1 MSRSSPAQRHLRKA
15 MAALLQT
22 NRPLP
27 VRSDAE
33 LAAETKR
40 NYPWNFGVNLLEA
53 TAFLFGLSFLSSST
67 ILPLFVSKLTD
78 KPFPIGLVA
87 VIAQASWFLPQLF
100 TANFVER
107 LPRKK
112 PLVINLGFFLER
124 LPVWLLVLAAAVA
137 IQSPSLALLLFFVGY
152 AWFGL
157 GGGMIATA
165 WQDLIARCFPVERRG
180 RFLGIAAFAGTGMGA
195 AGAALSIRILESF
208 RFATSFVFIF
218 AIAAVAM
225 IVSWFFLAL
234 TREPIPPVDA
244 PPQSSRQFLSKLPD
258 ILRCDHNFRQ
268 FLVARSLM
276 ALGNLGTGFVTVA
289 AISRWQIPDST
300 VGLYTALYL
309 AGQTLGN
316 LTFGFL
322 SDRFGHKLSLE
333 LGALASTVA
342 FTLAWLAHS
351 PTWVYIVFFLL
362 GVNSGAVLVSGI
374 LVALEFSEPQRRPTY
389 AGMANTTTGLASIV
403 APLLGAW
410 LAGIDYGWLFA
421 ASSAVNLAALVA
433 MHWWVR
439 EPRWAAATRI
449 S

>member
-1 MSRSSPAQRHLRKA
+1 MRRSSAAQRYLHKA

-22 NRPLP
+22 NRPVP

-33 LAAETKR
+33 LAAEVQR
-40 NYPWNFGVNLLEA
+40 NYPWNFSVNLLEA

-78 KPFPIGLVA
+78 NPFPIGLVA
-87 VIAQASWFLPQLF
+87 IIAQASWFLPQLF

-124 LPVWLLVLAAAVA
+124 LPVWLLVLAALVA
-137 IQSPSLALLLFFVGY
+137 NHSPALALLLFFIGY

-208 RFATSFVFIF
+208 PFSNNFLFLF
-218 AIAAVAM
+218 GIAAVAM

-234 TREPIPPVDA
+234 TREPIPSTDA
-244 PPQSSRQFLSKLPD
+244 PPQSNRQFLSNLPD
-258 ILRCDHNFRQ
+258 ILRSDHNFRQ
-268 FLVARSLM
+268 FLFARSLM

-289 AISRWQIPDST
+289 AIARWQIPDST

-309 AGQTLGN
+309 AGQTVGN

-322 SDRFGHKLSLE
+322 ADRFGHKLSLE
-333 LGALASTVA
+333 LGALASTLA
-342 FTLAWLAHS
+342 FTLAWLARS
-351 PTWVYIVFFLL
+351 PTWIYAVFFLL
-362 GVNSGAVLVSGI
+362 GVNSGALLVSGI

-421 ASSAVNLAALVA
+421 ASSAVNLAALIA

-439 EPRWAAATRI
+439 EPRWAAATKI
-449 S
+449 

>member
-1 MSRSSPAQRHLRKA
+1 MSRPSPAQHCFRKV
-15 MAALLQT
+15 AATLLQS
-22 NRPLP
+22 NRPVP

-33 LAAETKR
+33 LAAEVKR
-40 NYPWNFGVNLLEA
+40 NYSWNFAVNLLEA

-78 KPFPIGLVA
+78 SPFPIGLVA

-100 TANFVER
+100 TANLVER

-124 LPVWLLVLAAAVA
+124 LPVWLIVVAALVAKR
-137 IQSPSLALLLFFVGY
+137 SPSLALLLFFVGY

-195 AGAALSIRILESF
+195 VGAALSIWLLEFLPFS
-208 RFATSFVFIF
+208 TNFVFIF
-218 AIAAVAM
+218 TIAAVTT
-225 IVSWFFLAL
+225 ILSWFFLAL
-234 TREPIPPVDA
+234 TREPVPSTDA
-244 PPQSSRQFLSKLPD
+244 PRQSNRQFLANLPD
-258 ILRCDHNFRQ
+258 IVRGDHNFRR

-276 ALGNLGTGFVTVA
+276 ALGNLGTGFVTVS
-289 AISRWQIPDST
+289 AIHRWQIPDST

-309 AGQTLGN
+309 AGQTVGN

-322 SDRFGHKLSLE
+322 ADRFGHKLSLE
-333 LGALASTVA
+333 LGALASALA
-342 FTLAWLAHS
+342 FAVAWLALA
-351 PTWVYIVFFLL
+351 PAWIYAVFFLL
-362 GVNSGAVLVSGI
+362 GVNSGALLVSGI

-389 AGMANTTTGLASIV
+389 AGMANTATGLASTV

-410 LAGIDYGWLFA
+410 LASVDYGWLFA
-421 ASSAVNLAALVA
+421 VSSAVNLAALIA

-439 EPRWAAATRI
+439 EPRWLAAI
-449 S
+449 KI

>member
-1 MSRSSPAQRHLRKA
+1 MRRSSPAPHFLQKA
-15 MAALLQT
+15 VAALLQT
-22 NRPLP
+22 NRPIP
-27 VRSDAE
+27 VRSESELVAE
-33 LAAETKR
+33 VKR
-40 NYPWNFGVNLLEA
+40 NYPWNFAVNLIEA
-53 TAFLFGLSFLSSST
+53 TAFLFGISFLSSST

-78 KPFPIGLVA
+78 NPFPIGLVA
-87 VIAQASWFLPQLF
+87 VIAQASWFLPQIF
-100 TANFVER
+100 TANLVER

-124 LPVWLLVLAAAVA
+124 LPVWLLVVAALAADK
-137 IQSPSLALLLFFVGY
+137 SPSLALLLFFVGY

-165 WQDLIARCFPVERRG
+165 WQDLIARCFPIERRG
-180 RFLGIAAFAGTGMGA
+180 RFLGIAAFAGTGVGA
-195 AGAALSIRILESF
+195 AGAALSIRLLESL
-208 RFATSFVFIF
+208 RFSTNFVCIF
-218 AIAAVAM
+218 TIAAIAM

-234 TREPIPPVDA
+234 TREPVPHTDA
-244 PPQSSRQFLSKLPD
+244 STQSNRQFLSNLPD
-258 ILRCDHNFRQ
+258 IVRRDRNFRQ

-289 AISRWQIPDST
+289 AIHRWQIPDST

-309 AGQTLGN
+309 IGQTVGN

-322 SDRFGHKLSLE
+322 ADRFGHKLSLE
-333 LGALASTVA
+333 IGALASA
-342 FTLAWLAHS
+342 FAFALAWLAHS
-351 PTWVYIVFFLL
+351 PAWIYAVFFLL

-389 AGMANTTTGLASIV
+389 AGMANTVTGVASTV

-421 ASSAVNLAALVA
+421 VSSAVNLAALAA
-433 MHWWVR
+433 MRWWVR
-439 EPRWAAATRI
+439 EPRWTAALKI
-449 S
+449 

>member
-1 MSRSSPAQRHLRKA
+1 MSRSSPAQRYLYKA

-40 NYPWNFGVNLLEA
+40 NYPWNFAVNLLEA
-53 TAFLFGLSFLSSST
+53 TAFLFGLSFLSSNT

-78 KPFPIGLVA
+78 SPFPIGLVA

-107 LPRKK
+107 VPRKK
-112 PLVINLGFFLER
+112 PMVINLGFFLER
-124 LPVWLLVLAAAVA
+124 LPVWLLVLAALVA
-137 IQSPSLALLLFFVGY
+137 NQSPSLALLLFFVGY

-180 RFLGIAAFAGTGMGA
+180 RFLGISAFAGTGMGA
-195 AGAALSIRILESF
+195 AGAALSMRLLESF
-208 RFATSFVFIF
+208 PFSTNFVFIF

-234 TREPIPPVDA
+234 TREPIPPTDA
-244 PPQSSRQFLSKLPD
+244 NPRSNRQFLSNLPD
-258 ILRCDHNFRQ
+258 ILRGDQNFRQ

-289 AISRWQIPDST
+289 AIGRWQIPDST
-300 VGLYTALYL
+300 VGLYTAFYL
-309 AGQTLGN
+309 AGQTVGN

-322 SDRFGHKLSLE
+322 ADRFGHKLSLE
-333 LGALASTVA
+333 IGALASTLA
-342 FTLAWLAHS
+342 FVLAWLAHS
-351 PTWVYIVFFLL
+351 PAWIYAVFFLL

-410 LAGIDYGWLFA
+410 LASIDYGWLFA
-421 ASSAVNLAALVA
+421 ASSAVNLAALIA

-439 EPRWAAATRI
+439 EPRWAAATKV
-449 S
+449 